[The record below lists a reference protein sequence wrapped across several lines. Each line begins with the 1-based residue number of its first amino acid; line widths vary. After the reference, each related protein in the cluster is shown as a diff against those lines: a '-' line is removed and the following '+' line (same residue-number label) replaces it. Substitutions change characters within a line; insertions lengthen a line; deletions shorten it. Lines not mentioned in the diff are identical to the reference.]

1 MLHYSGDMKPTPL
14 LFAPEISA
22 RGRAPA
28 ARTDIDRWNMQAL
41 ACMAS
46 SRRESRRLSEVA
58 LDHAQAIAYG
68 RGSAFALLNL
78 ASLQIF
84 TRDLDEAQRLCAP
97 LARQFHAIS
106 DGEGEMSAYGCMG
119 AIAGQRGDFALSAQH
134 FDTARKRAAQ
144 IPDSLHK
151 FLLYNRMGIDALNRG
166 DTAAAPR
173 HFLLAL
179 DMAERFGTPSHR
191 VNILSNL
198 ASMQHDLGNDED
210 AIPLLG
216 EALEIIEGDGLTHM
230 QPLVSGN
237 LAMCLLASGKPADAL
252 ALVQPN
258 CTAVDGSDLSQ
269 HAFNLSVA
277 AHALT
282 LLGEFDTAAAMVKEA
297 AEAACTNADYE
308 EQMHAWLVQGTL
320 EQARGHRRLALRA
333 FEQAHA
339 LLSYTSN
346 PFYRLQIFKGLAN
359 LHAEIGRW
367 KNAYGFLQQYHAHF
381 EATSKS
387 ARDSRL
393 LMRHLE
399 KEMKNLKQERDQA
412 LARQAAREA
421 ENAQLETL
429 NKELTHQI
437 HHVNS
442 IQSTLQ
448 EQAIR
453 DHLTGLY
460 NRRHFETCLHAM
472 LHESSGSFL
481 VTVVLLDLDFFKR
494 VNDSHGHAFGD
505 EVLVRFAWL
514 VEHSLRNTDMLCRYG
529 GEEFCVLLR
538 DVTCEEA
545 TSRIAGIA
553 EQYSALVIECDAIH
567 VSGCT
572 FSAGIAEYPRHGATR
587 NELLMRADTA
597 LYAAKNAGRNCSMTA
612 IDDA

>member
-1 MLHYSGDMKPTPL
+1 MTSTL
-14 LFAPEISA
+14 LQFAPQQTA
-22 RGRAPA
+22 RGRAPTA
-28 ARTDIDRWNMQAL
+28 QADVDRWNMQAL

-46 SRRESRRLSEVA
+46 NRRESRRLSEVA

-68 RGSAFALLNL
+68 RGGAFALLNL
-78 ASLQIF
+78 ASLQIVA
-84 TRDLDEAQRLCAP
+84 RELDEAQRLCAP
-97 LARQFHAIS
+97 LTGQFHAIS
-106 DGEGEMSAYGCMG
+106 DGEGEMAAHGCLG
-119 AIAGQRGDFALSAQH
+119 AIAGQRGDFSLAAQH
-134 FDTARKRAAQ
+134 FDAARKLAAQ

-173 HFLLAL
+173 NFLLAL

-210 AIPLLG
+210 AIPLLA
-216 EALEIIEGDGLTHM
+216 EALEIIEDDRLNHM

-252 ALVQPN
+252 SLVKPN
-258 CTAVDGSDLSQ
+258 CTAADGSDLSQ

-282 LLGEFDTAAAMVKEA
+282 LLGEFDTAAIMVREA
-297 AEAACTNADYE
+297 AEAAHTNADYG
-308 EQMHAWLVQGTL
+308 EQMHAWLVLGTL
-320 EQARGHRRLALRA
+320 EQARGNRRLALRA
-333 FEQAHA
+333 FEQAHL

-359 LHAEIGRW
+359 LHAGSGRW
-367 KNAYGFLQQYHAHF
+367 KNAYGYQQQYHAHF

-387 ARDSRL
+387 ARDSRM

-399 KEMKNLKQERDQA
+399 KEMKSLKQERDLA
-412 LARQAAREA
+412 LARQAARET

-460 NRRHFETCLHAM
+460 NRRHFETCLNAI
-472 LHESSGSFL
+472 LHESSGSFP
-481 VTVVLLDLDFFKR
+481 VTVVLLDLDLFKR
-494 VNDSHGHAFGD
+494 VNDTHGHAFGD

-514 VEHSLRNTDMLCRYG
+514 VERNLRNTDMLCRYG
-529 GEEFCVLLR
+529 GEEFCIVLR
-538 DVTCEEA
+538 DVTCDEA
-545 TSRIAGIA
+545 ASRIADIA
-553 EQYSALVIECDAIH
+553 EEYNALVIELGAARL
-567 VSGCT
+567 SGCT
-572 FSAGIAEYPRHGATR
+572 FSAGVAEYPRHGATR
-587 NELLMRADTA
+587 RELLMRADTA
-597 LYAAKNAGRNCSMTA
+597 LYAAKNAGRNCSMVA
-612 IDDA
+612 VDDN

>member
-1 MLHYSGDMKPTPL
+1 MTSPLL
-14 LFAPEISA
+14 LFAPEKPA
-22 RGRAPA
+22 RVRVPTARA
-28 ARTDIDRWNMQAL
+28 DVDRWNMQAL

-46 SRRESRRLSEVA
+46 NRRESRRLSEVA
-58 LDHAQAIAYG
+58 LDHAQTIAYS

-84 TRDLDEAQRLCAP
+84 ARDLDEAQRLCTP
-97 LARQFHAIS
+97 LAGQFHAIS
-106 DGEGEMSAYGCMG
+106 DGEGEMSAHGCMG
-119 AIAGQRGDFALSAQH
+119 AIAGQRGDFGLSTQH
-134 FDTARKRAAQ
+134 FDAARELAAHM
-144 IPDSLHK
+144 PDSLHK

-173 HFLLAL
+173 NFLMAL

-198 ASMQHDLGNDED
+198 ASMQHDMGNDED

-216 EALEIIEGDGLTHM
+216 EALEIIEGDRLNHM

-282 LLGEFDTAAAMVKEA
+282 LLGEFDTAAAMVMEA
-297 AEAACTNADYE
+297 AEAACKNADYE
-308 EQMHAWLVQGTL
+308 EQMHAWLVLGTL
-320 EQARGHRRLALRA
+320 EQARGHRRPALRA

-346 PFYRLQIFKGLAN
+346 PFYRLQIFRGLAN

-367 KNAYGFLQQYHAHF
+367 KYAYGFLQQYHAHF

-399 KEMKNLKQERDQA
+399 KEMKNLKQERDLA

-448 EQAIR
+448 EQANR

-460 NRRHFETCLHAM
+460 NRRHFETCLNAM
-472 LHESSGSFL
+472 LHESSGSFPI
-481 VTVVLLDLDFFKR
+481 TVVLLDLDLFKR

-514 VEHSLRNTDMLCRYG
+514 VEHSLRSTDMLCRYG

-538 DVTCEEA
+538 DVTCDEA
-545 TSRIAGIA
+545 ASRIAEIA
-553 EQYSALVIECDAIH
+553 EQYSALVIERDAIR

-597 LYAAKNAGRNCSMTA
+597 LYAAKNAGRSCSMIA
-612 IDDA
+612 IDDV

>member
-1 MLHYSGDMKPTPL
+1 MTTDLVQ
-14 LFAPEISA
+14 FAPEPPA
-22 RGRAPA
+22 RSRAPMDQS
-28 ARTDIDRWNMQAL
+28 DIDRWNMQAL

-46 SRRESRRLSEVA
+46 NRRESRRLSEVA
-58 LDHAQAIAYG
+58 LDHAQAIAYT
-68 RGSAFALLNL
+68 RGAAFAVLNL

-84 TRDLDEAQRLCAP
+84 ARDLDEAQRLCAP
-97 LARQFHAIS
+97 VAGQFHAIC
-106 DGEGEMSAYGCMG
+106 DGEGEMSAHGCMG
-119 AIAGQRGDFALSAQH
+119 AIAGQRGDFVLAAQH
-134 FDTARKRAAQ
+134 FDAARELAAQ

-166 DTAAAPR
+166 DTASAPR
-173 HFLLAL
+173 NFLLAL

-216 EALEIIEGDGLTHM
+216 EALEIIEGDRLSHM
-230 QPLVSGN
+230 QALVSGN

-252 ALVQPN
+252 ALVQPH
-258 CTAVDGSDLSQ
+258 CSTADGYDLSQ

-282 LLGEFDTAAAMVKEA
+282 LLGQFDTAAAMVGEA
-297 AEAACTNADYE
+297 AEAARVNADYE
-308 EQMHAWLVQGTL
+308 EQMHAWLVLGTL
-320 EQARGHRRLALRA
+320 EQARAHRRPALRA

-339 LLSYTSN
+339 LLSHTRN
-346 PFYRLQIFKGLAN
+346 PFYRLQIFRGLAN
-359 LHAEIGRW
+359 LHAESGRW

-399 KEMKNLKQERDQA
+399 KEMKNLKQERDLA

-442 IQSTLQ
+442 MQSTLQ

-460 NRRHFETCLHAM
+460 NRRHFETCLNAM
-472 LHESSGSFL
+472 LHESSGSFP
-481 VTVVLLDLDFFKR
+481 VTVVLLDLDLFKR
-494 VNDSHGHAFGD
+494 VNDTHGHAFGD

-514 VEHSLRNTDMLCRYG
+514 VEHSLRSTDMLCRYG

-538 DVTCEEA
+538 DVSCTEA
-545 TSRIAGIA
+545 ASRIAGIA
-553 EQYSALVIECDAIH
+553 EQYGALVIERDGIC

-572 FSAGIAEYPRHGATR
+572 FSAGIAEFPRHGANR

-597 LYAAKNAGRNCSMTA
+597 LYAAKKAERNRSMIA
-612 IDDA
+612 LDDL